1 MAPPVRSLFC
11 LGLWLAQVARA
22 RHGPLPRPTL
32 QALPSALVPLGSLV
46 TLRCRGPPGVDLYRL
61 EQLGTRK
68 YSDQDVLVIPALD
81 SSSVGRYRCSYQNGN
96 RWSPASEPLELVAV
110 GVFDKPQLSAIPGPV
125 VRSGEDVTLQCQTG
139 SGFDQFALSKEGQ
152 ARPQKRPE
160 SWYQASFP
168 LVTVTAAHSG
178 IYRCYSYASTS
189 PYLWSAPSDPLQL
202 VVTASSTRPG
212 TRRGSGGARGMRGE
226 PAGSSAN
233 SSGSAGGAHP
243 LPAHTARPPLPSSL
257 PLPPD
262 VSSHTP
268 ASLARLCLGA
278 LLLVLLVGLVVED
291 WHSRRHAR
299 RRRRR
304 VARRPLPPLPHSPT
318 PHRR

>member
-1 MAPPVRSLFC
+1 
-11 LGLWLAQVARA
+11 LWLAQVACA

-110 GVFDKPQLSAIPGPV
+110 G
-125 VRSGEDVTLQCQTG
+125 
-139 SGFDQFALSKEGQ
+139 
-152 ARPQKRPE
+152 
-160 SWYQASFP
+160 
-168 LVTVTAAHSG
+168 
-178 IYRCYSYASTS
+178 
-189 PYLWSAPSDPLQL
+189 
-202 VVTASSTRPG
+202 
-212 TRRGSGGARGMRGE
+212 
-226 PAGSSAN
+226 SSAN

-243 LPAHTARPPLPSSL
+243 LPAHTARPPPLPSSL

-278 LLLVLLVGLVVED
+278 LLLVLLVGLLVED